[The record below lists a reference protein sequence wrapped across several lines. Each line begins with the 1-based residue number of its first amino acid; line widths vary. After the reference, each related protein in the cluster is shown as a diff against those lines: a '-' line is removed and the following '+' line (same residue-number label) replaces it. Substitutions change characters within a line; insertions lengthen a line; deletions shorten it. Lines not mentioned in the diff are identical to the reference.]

1 MSAISIFTCRPNSH
15 PFQERQIPMHEPVKI
30 GRSVARARPAP
41 NNAIFDCKVL
51 SRNHALIWYETG
63 KFYLQDTKSS
73 NGTFINNQRLS
84 KGSEESPAREIYSGD
99 IIQFGVDVME
109 NSRRD
114 SPHAQ
119 VTHGCII
126 AMVTLYHPDGREA
139 KPSYTPNT
147 MTGPALGANSQEI
160 YQLAQYLQEALHRE
174 QMLENKLATLQRLVS
189 NTQEASET
197 GWQALIDEDR
207 LLSRLEVLENQL
219 QAYAKNQTEDN
230 LRQELVALQEDKHK
244 YENTAKESLRR
255 VLQEKLEAVR
265 KLSDLETSLSN
276 TEDNCTHLKSM
287 CELAQQELERLAG
300 KHEETE
306 KDMEELKQKLEEA
319 EQNHEQE
326 MQMVNQEKTELQNKL
341 DEMMKQER
349 ELTSKMEAI
358 EAEHESAKEE
368 LEAMKENL
376 INKPP
381 EIEKVDHI
389 KNVKMESR
397 EIQVD
402 LFVEKGEFE
411 VKYDE
416 TETDSLKKKLKET
429 QDQIEKY
436 KAQML
441 DGETRLRDSKQK
453 VDTLQNELD
462 KAQLQQS
469 DSVLQIVSLE
479 EKLKF
484 SDFHMSQMM
493 DNTVA
498 DLQTQLDES
507 EKQADKSSDLSS
519 KLESQIEE
527 LEKQLIRY
535 REDEEASR
543 SRLIENNDD
552 TNSNPIN
559 GITNHVETPTTSPMI
574 PKLCHIED
582 LEKIKEDYSET
593 IDRLALATDKICE
606 LEGLLCEARDAQKD
620 SENEIDKFRH
630 ELDAARIQTKTFVEE
645 AQSLRSQL
653 EVSGTQVKDR
663 MSQVAE
669 LQEQLSKTEAS
680 NKEVKQQITVLRDQ
694 LAEEQSLKSNG
705 LEEMA
710 SLKKFLDTER
720 EAHEIDRAHLESVQQ
735 QLLEA
740 QQAAKHSKNEAE
752 ELRVRLKELE
762 DEIDTEK
769 NKSDIMKEGGIKTF
783 EGPMSSDF
791 SALKEECDSLR
802 RRIQNIEADMKIS
815 KTENSKLSAE
825 NSHLLES
832 YKELEKLK
840 DCLES
845 KESMWKHNLTD
856 AQKEADNTKQ
866 ELTEATAEIA
876 SLKLRVNQCT
886 EEISH
891 LKSDLDEM
899 SEEYGILADR
909 SRTLSACSM
918 IPIIM
923 LIFAIML
930 ALYPT
935 LATVTATTAPGLV

>member
-436 KAQML
+436 K
-441 DGETRLRDSKQK
+441 D
-453 VDTLQNELD
+453 ELD

-479 EKLKF
+479 
-484 SDFHMSQMM
+484 
-493 DNTVA
+493 A
-498 DLQTQLDES
+498 QLDES

-866 ELTEATAEIA
+866 EVRRTEYQLTEATAEIA